1 MENITIDYCLMG
13 ENRMLKIED
22 EFYIKFPLA
31 IEEHRDN
38 LLLLRENLIKFR
50 NQGMDK
56 DLMLKCLESLRE
68 KNDSQIEDVL
78 LELMDF
84 VVGFCNPPLSIF

>member
-1 MENITIDYCLMG
+1 
-13 ENRMLKIED
+13 MLRIED
-22 EFYIKFPLA
+22 EFCIKLPLA
-31 IEEHRDN
+31 IEVHRDN
-38 LLLLRENLIKFR
+38 LLLLRESLIEFR

-68 KNDSQIEDVL
+68 MSDPQIEDIL

-84 VVGFCNPPLSIF
+84 VVGFCSPRLSIF

>member
-1 MENITIDYCLMG
+1 
-13 ENRMLKIED
+13 MLRIED

-31 IEEHRDN
+31 IEGHCDN
-38 LLLLRENLIKFR
+38 ILLLRENLVEFR

-68 KNDSQIEDVL
+68 KSDPQIEEIL